1 MDALEMSISKGQ
13 DFTFYLKKKKRPLKV
28 LRGNVS
34 FKDHTMEETTV
45 TTAKTKQKKTFK
57 TAQNKTCKLAASK
70 IRYRRR

>member
-1 MDALEMSISKGQ
+1 MNALEMSISKGQ

-45 TTAKTKQKKTFK
+45 TTAKTKKTFK

>member
-1 MDALEMSISKGQ
+1 MSISKGQ

-45 TTAKTKQKKTFK
+45 TTAKTKQKKPFK

>member
-1 MDALEMSISKGQ
+1 MNALEMSISKGQ

-45 TTAKTKQKKTFK
+45 TTAKTNQKKP
-57 TAQNKTCKLAASK
+57 
-70 IRYRRR
+70 I